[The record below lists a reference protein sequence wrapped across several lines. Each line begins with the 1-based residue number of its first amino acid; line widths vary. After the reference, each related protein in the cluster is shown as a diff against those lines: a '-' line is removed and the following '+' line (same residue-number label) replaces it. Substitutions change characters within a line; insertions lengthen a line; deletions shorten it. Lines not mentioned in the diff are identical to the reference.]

1 MDNRGSR
8 PVVIGQIVFRSWEHE
23 WVTGDRYASSVSAAS
38 RVLPKDVSEPIYS
51 LLERLELLLL
61 RESLPFPPYGL
72 RMAQGQDVPYP
83 TLEDHAVQYLP
94 IGHYCPTWD
103 DNLRRRRLLF
113 SGGPKTKGG
122 KFGTTIEVPLAERR
136 LCDFYEV
143 KWESKFGT
151 VELDQLLGR
160 SLRRHA

>member
-38 RVLPKDVSEPIYS
+38 R
-51 LLERLELLLL
+51 
-61 RESLPFPPYGL
+61 
-72 RMAQGQDVPYP
+72 
-83 TLEDHAVQYLP
+83 LEDHAVQYLP

-103 DNLRRRRLLF
+103 DNLRRRRLLL

-136 LCDFYEV
+136 LCDC
-143 KWESKFGT
+143 
-151 VELDQLLGR
+151 
-160 SLRRHA
+160 